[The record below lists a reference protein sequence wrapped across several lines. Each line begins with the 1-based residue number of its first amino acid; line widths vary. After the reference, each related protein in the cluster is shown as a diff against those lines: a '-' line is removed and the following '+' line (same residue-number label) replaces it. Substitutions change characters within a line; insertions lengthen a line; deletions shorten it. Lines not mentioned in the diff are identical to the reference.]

1 MIALSGGLTPRG
13 VYRRLG
19 DMLTSQSTDLGRTHL
34 VFTDE
39 RMVSPDDPSSN
50 YGMIQRELISRVH
63 IPPLNVH
70 RIKGELEV
78 ETAARE
84 YEREL
89 QGVLPLFAGRCDIIV
104 LGVGEDGHTAS
115 LFPGTDILQERGK
128 TAGAVLVP
136 HLAAWRVTLTLGV
149 INRAR
154 AVVFLAAGKGKAAIV
169 RKVLANAKLR
179 EALPATLVRPYQ
191 GSLTWM
197 LDSDSASQL
206 LSEGSSDS
214 GRTQSETDSP
224 GHVQTE
230 EEKDGDS

>member
-1 MIALSGGLTPRG
+1 MPSPRIHISSTVEGFEIAAGRAIAAAITAAVRERRGCMIALSGGLTPRG

-128 TAGAVLVP
+128 TAG
-136 HLAAWRVTLTLGV
+136 G
-149 INRAR
+149 
-154 AVVFLAAGKGKAAIV
+154 
-169 RKVLANAKLR
+169 
-179 EALPATLVRPYQ
+179 Y
-191 GSLTWM
+191 
-197 LDSDSASQL
+197 
-206 LSEGSSDS
+206 
-214 GRTQSETDSP
+214 
-224 GHVQTE
+224 
-230 EEKDGDS
+230 